1 MDPEM
6 LFKASEMEWRRF
18 ELWRKAMNVSPEVI
32 YQNCLVNLINKSCY
46 DPGYFHALGVIF
58 FMHNSYQL
66 ATVAFQQ
73 VLYVDPGFQRANE
86 VHLKLGMIAM
96 KDHDFETSLKHF
108 TLAKNYPS
116 EWRMSSQIQFNIA
129 YLHEFIG
136 KHREAMN
143 LYTAMLEDER
153 LSGQLRADIYCQI
166 GWMLHTV
173 ETFGEKDER
182 TEQAIQFLIQAT
194 SHETDKS
201 GQAHYLLGRCYQSI
215 GRKNDA
221 YFAYSDSLRDS
232 LDKNDHNDR
241 NADAWCS
248 IGNLYGTNQH
258 LKAINAYSNAV
269 FLDEH
274 HWAAWTNLYIRHGM
288 MGNKESAQA
297 CKSRAD
303 GALTFLCTNVTR
315 TVNMNLSPKQRM
327 EYLED
332 QLSVS
337 VPMQMVQ
344 LTRQQDL
351 YRLHQSSLRKFISQ
365 TLLNPDIVKLSAG
378 LDHPPLGL
386 FSQQLGH
393 CTRGPRPGADM

>member
-1 MDPEM
+1 M

-32 YQNCLVNLINKSCY
+32 YQNCLVNLVNKSCK

-108 TLAKNYPS
+108 TMAKNYPS

-143 LYTAMLEDER
+143 LYTVMLDDER

-215 GRKNDA
+215 GRKHDA
-221 YFAYSDSLRDS
+221 FLAYSDSW
-232 LDKNDHNDR
+232 DKNNR
-241 NADAWCS
+241 NADLHCS
-248 IGNLYGTNQH
+248 IGNLYGTDQH
-258 LKAINAYSNAV
+258 LQALKAYSKAV
-269 FLDEH
+269 SCDKH
-274 HWAAWTNLYIRHGM
+274 HWAAWTNLYFKQGM
-288 MGNKESAQA
+288 MENKESAQA
-297 CKSRAD
+297 CQSRAD
-303 GALTFLCTNVTR
+303 DALTFLCTNVTR
-315 TVNMNLSPKQRM
+315 TVTMNLSPKQRM

-337 VPMQMVQ
+337 VPVQMMQ

-351 YRLHQSSLRKFISQ
+351 HRLHQSSLQKFKHQ
-365 TLLNPDIVKLSAG
+365 TLLKLDNVKLSAG
-378 LDHPPLGL
+378 LDPPPPGL